1 MNPRKNRGLLFFR
14 ISVII
19 FAGDNMTA
27 ISLIELNKKEQ
38 HTHAHKLLR
47 ECLKR
52 FGVNYSEST
61 PIIKGI
67 HGKPSLAEHPEI
79 QYNLSHGDG
88 IAACIVGEKECGID
102 CERVRTY
109 HVNVV
114 KRVFSEAEKA
124 LIENMEESEKD
135 LLFFRLWTLKES
147 YIKALGTG
155 LSYPLTKAEFI
166 LDGDEIFV
174 HPEGFRFRQYIL
186 QNGKFVVSVCERN

>member
-1 MNPRKNRGLLFFR
+1 MKVRQPLVFFAE
-14 ISVII
+14 ICYNLH
-19 FAGDNMTA
+19 GDNMIA

-52 FGVNYSEST
+52 FGVNYSEFT
-61 PIIKGI
+61 PIIKGKY
-67 HGKPSLAEHPEI
+67 GKPFLAENPDI

-88 IAACIVGEKECGID
+88 ISACIVGENECGID

-114 KRVFSEAEKA
+114 KKAFSEAEKA
-124 LIENMEESEKD
+124 LIESAEEGEKD
-135 LLFFRLWTLKES
+135 LIFFRLWTLKES

-155 LSYPLTKAEFI
+155 LSYPLAKAEFI
-166 LDGDEIFV
+166 LDGDRISV

-186 QNGKFVVSVCERN
+186 QKGKFVVAVCERN

>member
-19 FAGDNMTA
+19 FAGDDMTA

-52 FGVNYSEST
+52 FGVDYSEST
-61 PIIKGI
+61 PIIKGK

-114 KRVFSEAEKA
+114 KKVFSEAEKA

-186 QNGKFVVSVCERN
+186 QKGKFVVSVCEKE

>member
-1 MNPRKNRGLLFFR
+1 
-14 ISVII
+14 
-19 FAGDNMTA
+19 MTA

-38 HTHAHKLLR
+38 HTHVHKLLR

-52 FGVNYSEST
+52 FGVDYSEST
-61 PIIKGI
+61 PIIKGKQ
-67 HGKPSLAEHPEI
+67 GKPSLAEHPEI

-102 CERVRTY
+102 CERVRSY

-114 KRVFSEAEKA
+114 KRAFSEAEKA
-124 LIENMEESEKD
+124 LIENTEESEKD

-147 YIKALGTG
+147 YIKAIGTG
-155 LSYPLTKAEFI
+155 LSYPLAKAEFI
-166 LDGDEIFV
+166 FDGDEISV

-186 QNGKFVVSVCERN
+186 QNGNFVVSVCERN

>member
-61 PIIKGI
+61 PIIKGK

>member
-1 MNPRKNRGLLFFR
+1 
-14 ISVII
+14 
-19 FAGDNMTA
+19 MTA

-52 FGVNYSEST
+52 FGVDYSEST
-61 PIIKGI
+61 PIVKGK

-114 KRVFSEAEKA
+114 KKVFSEAEKA

>member
-1 MNPRKNRGLLFFR
+1 MKVRQPLVFLTEICYNLH
-14 ISVII
+14 
-19 FAGDNMTA
+19 GDDMIE

-52 FGVNYSEST
+52 FGVDYSEST
-61 PIIKGI
+61 PIIKGKY
-67 HGKPSLAEHPEI
+67 GKPFLAEYPEI

-102 CERVRTY
+102 CEKVRAY
-109 HVNVV
+109 HVNVI
-114 KRVFSEAEKA
+114 KRAFSEAEKV
-124 LIENMEESEKD
+124 LIENAEESEKD
-135 LLFFRLWTLKES
+135 LIFFRLWTLKES

-155 LSYPLTKAEFI
+155 LSYPLEKAEFI
-166 LDGDEIFV
+166 IDGDRISV

-186 QNGKFVVSVCERN
+186 QKGKFVVSVCEKE